1 MSEIQ
6 ITFEEV
12 TFSYGGSPVL
22 EGVNL
27 EIRAGEFLGVVGP
40 NAGGK
45 TTLLKLMLGLLK
57 PSSGTITVLGKT
69 AAKGRQLIGYCPQHV
84 TFARDFPLCVEEAV
98 MLGRLGRTQPLGGY
112 RNEDRGI
119 VEQALAATELLPI
132 RKRRLETLS
141 GGQLQRVLVGRAL
154 ASQPEVVVL
163 DEPTANIDLRME
175 EDIFDLLKRL
185 NRRLTI
191 VVVSHDIGFI
201 SGYVTRVA
209 CLNRTLFCHYPSE
222 LTGDAIERL
231 YRGHVSL
238 IEHLH

>member
-1 MSEIQ
+1 MNEVQ
-6 ITFEEV
+6 ITFEQV
-12 TFSYGGSPVL
+12 SFSYGGPPVL
-22 EGVNL
+22 ERVNL

-57 PSSGTITVLGKT
+57 PSSGKITVLGKT

-98 MLGRLGRTQPLGGY
+98 MLGRLGKTQPLGGY
-112 RNEDRGI
+112 RKEDRGI
-119 VEQALAATELLPI
+119 VEQALAATELLPV
-132 RKRRLETLS
+132 RKQRLETLS

-154 ASQPEVVVL
+154 ASQPEILVL

-185 NRRLTI
+185 NRRLT
-191 VVVSHDIGFI
+191 
-201 SGYVTRVA
+201 
-209 CLNRTLFCHYPSE
+209 
-222 LTGDAIERL
+222 
-231 YRGHVSL
+231 
-238 IEHLH
+238 